1 MVKYPAEL
9 ASITTSHVLTP
20 EAKSFPGKKKNKVAA
35 PFFQQSQHDWV
46 IPTYLMF
53 TRELL
58 GRFGTS
64 VLQPFLD
71 IFKEKNH
78 LFNHR

>member
-9 ASITTSHVLTP
+9 ASSTTSHVLTP
-20 EAKSFPGKKKNKVAA
+20 EAKSFPGKKKSNVAA
-35 PFFQQSQHDWV
+35 QVCQQSQHDWV

-64 VLQPFLD
+64 AFS
-71 IFKEKNH
+71 
-78 LFNHR
+78 